1 MSCFQARVSIICFAA
16 GDRRRRALLH
26 TDHCPRC
33 SEVLKSE
40 LVLEKLLSVT
50 APPESEPAADF
61 YQRLRQR
68 IDREVALQA
77 SARRIFSNT
86 WEATVLQFQNW
97 VFAGSFAAI
106 LVLGF
111 VVYSGR
117 LSQPSMAGRDRLS
130 YAMISQ
136 RGERIVLTRTDP
148 LSQDEVLFALLSEDA
163 DHVRN

>member
-1 MSCFQARVSIICFAA
+1 MSCFQARVLIIWFAA
-16 GDRRRRALLH
+16 GDRRRQALLH
-26 TDHCPRC
+26 TAQCARC
-33 SEVLKSE
+33 SEILESE

-50 APPESEPAADF
+50 APPDIVPSPDF

-86 WEATVLQFQNW
+86 WESTVLQFQNW

-117 LSQPSMAGRDRLS
+117 LSQPSMAGRDRIS
-130 YAMISQ
+130 YALISQ

-148 LSQDEVLFALLSEDA
+148 LSQDEVLFALLSEDP

>member
-1 MSCFQARVSIICFAA
+1 MSCFQARVLIIWFAA
-16 GDRRRRALLH
+16 GDRRRQALLH
-26 TDHCPRC
+26 TAHCARC
-33 SEVLKSE
+33 SEILESE
-40 LVLEKLLSVT
+40 LVLEKLLRVT
-50 APPESEPAADF
+50 APPDSVPSPDF

-86 WEATVLQFQNW
+86 WESTVLQFQNW

-117 LSQPSMAGRDRLS
+117 QSQPSMAGRDRIS
-130 YAMISQ
+130 YALISQ

-148 LSQDEVLFALLSEDA
+148 LSQDEVLFALLSEDP